1 MPEDL
6 VWYSARHTF
15 AADMLD
21 KSKNLVL
28 VQKLLGHESIAT
40 TQRYLHPEIKGVTEL
55 VNQRNAEQTKE
66 ALWHSGDSIQ

>member
-1 MPEDL
+1 
-6 VWYSARHTF
+6 
-15 AADMLD
+15 MLD